1 MAAGTKGKMA
11 EQKKAGFAGRQTES
25 LPARLLKDMR
35 KNWILYV
42 MILPV
47 VVYYIIFAYA
57 PIYGI
62 QLAFKDYIVKKGIW
76 GSPWIGMEN
85 FTRFFSSY
93 NFGLLLKNTIGI
105 SVWLA

>member
-85 FTRFFSSY
+85 FTRFSAA
-93 NFGLLLKNTIGI
+93 II
-105 SVWLA
+105 SDCCSKTQ

>member
-47 VVYYIIFAYA
+47 VVYYIIFH
-57 PIYGI
+57 
-62 QLAFKDYIVKKGIW
+62 
-76 GSPWIGMEN
+76 MRR
-85 FTRFFSSY
+85 FTASSWH
-93 NFGLLLKNTIGI
+93 LRII
-105 SVWLA
+105 

>member
-47 VVYYIIFAYA
+47 VVY
-57 PIYGI
+57 
-62 QLAFKDYIVKKGIW
+62 
-76 GSPWIGMEN
+76 
-85 FTRFFSSY
+85 
-93 NFGLLLKNTIGI
+93 
-105 SVWLA
+105 